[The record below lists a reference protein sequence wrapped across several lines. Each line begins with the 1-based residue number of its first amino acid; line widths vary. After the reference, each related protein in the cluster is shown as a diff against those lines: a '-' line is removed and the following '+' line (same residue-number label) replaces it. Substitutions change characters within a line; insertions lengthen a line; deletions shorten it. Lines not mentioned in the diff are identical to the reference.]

1 MHIYM
6 YVYTHTHTHTHTT
19 RLRAVTLNSVAPA
32 LGNCKPD
39 FLLKIVFPRAGATL
53 LMMRERNLNSKP

>member
-1 MHIYM
+1 M
-6 YVYTHTHTHTHTT
+6 YTHTHTHTHTLLGFAQLPST
-19 RLRAVTLNSVAPA
+19 VAPA